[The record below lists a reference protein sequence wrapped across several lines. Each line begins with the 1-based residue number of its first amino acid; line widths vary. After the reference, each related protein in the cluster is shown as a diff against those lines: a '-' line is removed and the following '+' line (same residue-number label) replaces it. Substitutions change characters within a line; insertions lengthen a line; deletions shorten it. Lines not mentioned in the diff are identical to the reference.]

1 MEKVEIDP
9 SAYNYQHFD
18 REVKQGREAAEFNAF
33 FSQLHAGE
41 HAPDFTA
48 IQLNGLQQV
57 RVSSLWQGQTLVMEF
72 GSFT

>member
-1 MEKVEIDP
+1 MEKVESDP

-18 REVKQGREAAEFNAF
+18 REVEQGREEAEFNAF

-48 IQLNGLQQV
+48 LRLNDLQQV
-57 RVSSLWQGQTLVMEF
+57 RVSNLWQDQNLVMEF